1 MPVYHRVCPS
11 RSDKC
16 LMASAGFKADAKT
29 LQKTLLTRQVMY
41 QHNHNKVMSC
51 PAMAQLLSNTLYY
64 KRFFPYYTFNLLGG
78 LDTEGAWAGDAFVS
92 GWHTCLLQCA
102 HSKASRLRLTPSL
115 KGVVCFHRQGVRVH
129 VRRHRLVRAHRLLVP
144 GFGAGT
150 HHAGVGQPVEDRQ
163 PACAPANGASHVVR
177 EVGASELI
185 RHAC

>member
-64 KRFFPYYTFNLLGG
+64 KRFFPYYTFNICAG
-78 LDTEGAWAGDAFVS
+78 LDEN
-92 GWHTCLLQCA
+92 
-102 HSKASRLRLTPSL
+102 
-115 KGVVCFHRQGVRVH
+115 
-129 VRRHRLVRAHRLLVP
+129 VRARAPPPRCPSTARSLHR
-144 GFGAGT
+144 
-150 HHAGVGQPVEDRQ
+150 R
-163 PACAPANGASHVVR
+163 R
-177 EVGASELI
+177 
-185 RHAC
+185 